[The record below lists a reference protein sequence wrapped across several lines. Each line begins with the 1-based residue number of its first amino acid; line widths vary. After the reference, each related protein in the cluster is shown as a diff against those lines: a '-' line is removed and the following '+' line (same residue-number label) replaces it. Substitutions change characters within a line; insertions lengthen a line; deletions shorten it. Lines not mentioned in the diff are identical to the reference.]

1 MKKKKTL
8 MTEVASTT
16 QQSIIKRALDDIRN
30 EYKSQIGHP
39 GNQMTKDMLESTLHD
54 NSNQGKF
61 LLQA

>member
-1 MKKKKTL
+1 